1 MIDKY
6 LFLIR
11 SANREFEEP
20 LETLGVVSL
29 LEVVVV
35 GGGGGLTIQ
44 ITFPVNTLGL
54 RESVWA
60 TYNGERCL
68 ESPIR

>member
-35 GGGGGLTIQ
+35 GGGGSDDTNHISCEHFG
-44 ITFPVNTLGL
+44 ITGVGMGHL
-54 RESVWA
+54 
-60 TYNGERCL
+60 
-68 ESPIR
+68 